1 MASSQ
6 LVHWLLV
13 VLSVT
18 ILRDGG
24 EAFGPVRDD
33 PSDHVVSQDEGSGDQ
48 TSSFLAT
55 DSLPSSEND
64 SMLAASRGSDNNSVP
79 SAALGRHNESLLASV
94 LGSDNG
100 VLLAAS
106 GNEDNSVLAAA
117 ALESDRNAVIDM
129 SDFAS
134 LELNK
139 MENTTAEYST
149 PLTEY
154 STPLTEYNTLP
165 EDYVTL
171 PVEYTPSP
179 GIFSS
184 MQAEYSSKPEANA
197 MPPSAVYS
205 TPSAEYYTPTVDS
218 RPTQESA
225 AGTVHSRPI
234 AGGDDPTEIDAS
246 DSATDIG
253 LTESDLAGVTAYSV
267 LDLGGM
273 DVNSSGRS
281 PDDKTPTVAGSRPP
295 PELTEPESR
304 SPARA
309 SSDLPAGESADASSP
324 ADSTELPAAAALT
337 SSGFGKEVLR

>member
-1 MASSQ
+1 
-6 LVHWLLV
+6 
-13 VLSVT
+13 
-18 ILRDGG
+18 
-24 EAFGPVRDD
+24 
-33 PSDHVVSQDEGSGDQ
+33 
-48 TSSFLAT
+48 
-55 DSLPSSEND
+55 
-64 SMLAASRGSDNNSVP
+64 MLAASRGSDNKSVP
-79 SAALGRHNESLLASV
+79 SAALGRHDESLLAAV
-94 LGSDNG
+94 LGSDYG
-100 VLLAAS
+100 VLPAAS

-139 MENTTAEYST
+139 VENTT
-149 PLTEY
+149 TEY
-154 STPLTEYNTLP
+154 STLP

-184 MQAEYSSKPEANA
+184 MQAEYSSIPEANA
-197 MPPSAVYS
+197 MPPPAVYS
-205 TPSAEYYTPTVDS
+205 TPPAEYYTPTVDS

-234 AGGDDPTEIDAS
+234 AGGDHLTEIDAS

-253 LTESDLAGVTAYSV
+253 LTESDLAGATAYSV

-273 DVNSSGRS
+273 DVNSSGWS

-309 SSDLPAGESADASSP
+309 SPDLPAGESADASSP

-337 SSGFGKEVLR
+337 SSGFGEEVLR